1 MVDAATKAEVA
12 KIGVLKT
19 KAGPRYGSFNRL
31 VSTAINVSFLSAGPI
46 PKIPGS
52 FFA

>member
-19 KAGPRYGSFNRL
+19 KAGPRDGTDWVARL
-31 VSTAINVSFLSAGPI
+31 KEEYTRCVII
-46 PKIPGS
+46 E
-52 FFA
+52 